1 MEKINDLF
9 DVQIAKT
16 IDAYPSIFSKDDV
29 ITLLSSLRT
38 ETLHAIH
45 ELLPQPSAY
54 LMDEEK
60 FAEFG
65 SAVRNSLDNFLD
77 RTNSDVIDYDSAEF
91 NISYDN
97 RIEIENICLNNDTI
111 LEELEDI
118 LLKEWQLI
126 FGDLTVDD
134 TDE

>member
-38 ETLHAIH
+38 DTLHAIH
-45 ELLPQPSAY
+45 ELPQLSQENNPY
-54 LMDEEK
+54 LIDEEK
-60 FAEFG
+60 FQEFNH
-65 SAVRNSLDNFLD
+65 AVRNKLENWL
-77 RTNSDVIDYDSAEF
+77 NNNQSDIIYYDSVEFRIDYD
-91 NISYDN
+91 N
-97 RIEIENICLNNDTI
+97 RLQVENIDINIDNIT
-111 LEELEDI
+111 EELDDI
-118 LLKEWQLI
+118 LLTQWQE
-126 FGDLTVDD
+126 FYGDLK

>member
-38 ETLHAIH
+38 ESLHAIH
-45 ELLPQPSAY
+45 EMLPQPAAY
-54 LMDEEK
+54 LIDEEK
-60 FAEFG
+60 FQEFA
-65 SAVRNSLDNFLD
+65 SAVRNQLENFLD
-77 RTNSDVIDYDSAEF
+77 QSNNEVIDYDSAEF
-91 NISYDN
+91 NINYDR
-97 RIEIENICLNNDTI
+97 RIEIESIDLNNDAIT
-111 LEELEDI
+111 EELDDI
-118 LLKEWQLI
+118 LLTQWQLVY
-126 FGDLTVDD
+126 GDLK

>member
-38 ETLHAIH
+38 ESLHAIH
-45 ELLPQPSAY
+45 EMLPQPSAY
-54 LMDEEK
+54 LIDEEK
-60 FAEFG
+60 FQEFNA
-65 SAVRNSLDNFLD
+65 AVRRSLYNFLD
-77 RTNSDVIDYDSAEF
+77 SNNTNIIDYDSAEF
-91 NISYDN
+91 GIDYNNKI
-97 RIEIENICLNNDTI
+97 ILENICLENDSI
-111 LEELEDI
+111 LEELDDI
-118 LLKEWQLI
+118 LLTQWQELY
-126 FGDLTVDD
+126 GDLK

>member
-38 ETLHAIH
+38 DSLHAIH
-45 ELLPQPSAY
+45 EMLPQPSAY
-54 LMDEEK
+54 LIDEEK
-60 FAEFG
+60 FQEFNA
-65 SAVRNSLDNFLD
+65 AVRSKLESFLDN
-77 RTNSDVIDYDSAEF
+77 NNNEVIDYDSAEF
-91 NISYDN
+91 NINYDR
-97 RIEIENICLNNDTI
+97 RIEIESIDLNNDTI
-111 LEELEDI
+111 LEELDDI
-118 LLKEWQLI
+118 LLTKWQE
-126 FGDLTVDD
+126 FYGDLK

>member
-38 ETLHAIH
+38 ESLHAIH
-45 ELLPQPSAY
+45 EMLPQPSAY
-54 LMDEEK
+54 LIDEQK
-60 FAEFG
+60 FQEFN
-65 SAVRNSLDNFLD
+65 SAVRSQLEDFLD
-77 RTNSDVIDYDSAEF
+77 RTNTEVIDYDSAEF
-91 NISYDN
+91 EIDYDN
-97 RIEIENICLNNDTI
+97 RIKLENICLNNDAIT
-111 LEELEDI
+111 EELDDI
-118 LLKEWQLI
+118 LLTQWQNVY
-126 FGDLTVDD
+126 GDLK

>member
-38 ETLHAIH
+38 DSLHAIH
-45 ELLPQPSAY
+45 EMLPQPSAY
-54 LMDEEK
+54 LIDEEK
-60 FAEFG
+60 FQEFNA
-65 SAVRNSLDNFLD
+65 AVRSSLERFLES
-77 RTNSDVIDYDSAEF
+77 TNTEVIDYDSAEF
-91 NISYDN
+91 EIDYDN
-97 RIEIENICLNNDTI
+97 RIKLENICLNHDAIT
-111 LEELEDI
+111 EELDDI
-118 LLKEWQLI
+118 LLTQWQE
-126 FGDLTVDD
+126 FYGDLK

>member
-38 ETLHAIH
+38 DSLHAIH
-45 ELLPQPSAY
+45 EMLPQPSAY
-54 LMDEEK
+54 LIDEEK
-60 FAEFG
+60 FQEFNA
-65 SAVRNSLDNFLD
+65 AVRHKLESFLDN
-77 RTNSDVIDYDSAEF
+77 NNNEVIDYDSAEF
-91 NISYDN
+91 NINYDR
-97 RIEIENICLNNDTI
+97 RIEIESIDLNNDSI
-111 LEELEDI
+111 LEELDDI
-118 LLKEWQLI
+118 LLTQWQE
-126 FGDLTVDD
+126 FYGDLK

>member
-38 ETLHAIH
+38 DSLHAIH
-45 ELLPQPSAY
+45 EMLPQPSAY
-54 LMDEEK
+54 LIDEEK
-60 FAEFG
+60 FQEFNA
-65 SAVRNSLDNFLD
+65 AVRSSLDNFLD
-77 RTNSDVIDYDSAEF
+77 RTNTEVIDFDSAEF

-97 RIEIENICLNNDTI
+97 RLELENICLNNDTI
-111 LEELEDI
+111 LEELDDI
-118 LLKEWQLI
+118 LLTKWQE
-126 FGDLTVDD
+126 FYGDLK

>member
-38 ETLHAIH
+38 DSLHAIH
-45 ELLPQPSAY
+45 EMLPQPSAY
-54 LMDEEK
+54 LIDEEK
-60 FAEFG
+60 FQEFNA
-65 SAVRNSLDNFLD
+65 AVRNKLESFLDN
-77 RTNSDVIDYDSAEF
+77 NNNEVIDYDSAEF
-91 NISYDN
+91 NINYDR
-97 RIEIENICLNNDTI
+97 RIEIESIDLNNDTI
-111 LEELEDI
+111 LEELDDI
-118 LLKEWQLI
+118 LLTKWQE
-126 FGDLTVDD
+126 FYGDLK

>member
-38 ETLHAIH
+38 DSLHAIH
-45 ELLPQPSAY
+45 EMLPQPNAY
-54 LMDEEK
+54 LIDEER
-60 FAEFG
+60 FQEFNA
-65 SAVRNSLDNFLD
+65 AVRSSLDNFLD
-77 RTNSDVIDYDSAEF
+77 GTNNEVIDYDYAEF

-97 RIEIENICLNNDTI
+97 RLELENICLNNDTI
-111 LEELEDI
+111 LEELDDI
-118 LLKEWQLI
+118 LLTEWQE
-126 FGDLTVDD
+126 FYGDLK

>member
-38 ETLHAIH
+38 ESLHAIH
-45 ELLPQPSAY
+45 EMLPQPSAY
-54 LMDEEK
+54 LIDEEK
-60 FAEFG
+60 FQEFNA
-65 SAVRNSLDNFLD
+65 AVRSSLDNFLD
-77 RTNSDVIDYDSAEF
+77 RTNTEVIDYDSAEF

-97 RIEIENICLNNDTI
+97 RLELENICLNNDSI
-111 LEELEDI
+111 LEELDDI
-118 LLKEWQLI
+118 LLTQWQE
-126 FGDLTVDD
+126 FYGDLK

>member
-38 ETLHAIH
+38 ESLHAIH
-45 ELLPQPSAY
+45 EMLPQSNPY
-54 LMDEEK
+54 LIDEEK
-60 FAEFG
+60 FQEFNA
-65 SAVRNSLDNFLD
+65 AVRSSLDNFLD
-77 RTNSDVIDYDSAEF
+77 GINNEVIDYDSAEF
-91 NISYDN
+91 NISYN
-97 RIEIENICLNNDTI
+97 NQLELENICINNDTI
-111 LEELEDI
+111 LEELDDI
-118 LLKEWQLI
+118 LLTQWQMI
-126 FGDLTVDD
+126 YGDLK

>member
-38 ETLHAIH
+38 ESLHAIH
-45 ELLPQPSAY
+45 EMLPQPSAY
-54 LMDEEK
+54 LIDEEK
-60 FAEFG
+60 FQEFN
-65 SAVRNSLDNFLD
+65 SAVRSQLEDFLD
-77 RTNSDVIDYDSAEF
+77 RTNTEVIDYDSAEF
-91 NISYDN
+91 EIDYDN
-97 RIEIENICLNNDTI
+97 RIKLENICLNNDAIT
-111 LEELEDI
+111 EELDDI
-118 LLKEWQLI
+118 LLTQWQNVY
-126 FGDLTVDD
+126 GDLK

>member
-38 ETLHAIH
+38 DSLHAIH
-45 ELLPQPSAY
+45 EMLPQPSAY
-54 LMDEEK
+54 LFDEEK
-60 FAEFG
+60 FQEFNA
-65 SAVRNSLDNFLD
+65 AVRSSLECFLES
-77 RTNSDVIDYDSAEF
+77 TNTEVIDFDSAEF

-97 RIEIENICLNNDTI
+97 RLELENICLNNDTI
-111 LEELEDI
+111 LEELDDI
-118 LLKEWQLI
+118 LLTKWQE
-126 FGDLTVDD
+126 FYGDLK

>member
-38 ETLHAIH
+38 ESLHAIH
-45 ELLPQPSAY
+45 EMLPQPSAY
-54 LMDEEK
+54 TVDEAK
-60 FAEFG
+60 FQEFNA
-65 SAVRNSLDNFLD
+65 AVRDSLDSFLN
-77 RTNSDVIDYDSAEF
+77 RTSAEIIDYDSAEF
-91 NISYDN
+91 NIGYHN
-97 RIEIENICLNNDTI
+97 QLELENISLNNDTI
-111 LEELEDI
+111 LEELDNI
-118 LLKEWQLI
+118 LLTEWQE
-126 FGDLTVDD
+126 FYGDLK

>member
-45 ELLPQPSAY
+45 ELPQLSLEMNPY
-54 LMDEEK
+54 IIDEAK
-60 FAEFG
+60 FQEFNA
-65 SAVRNSLDNFLD
+65 AVRSSLDNFLD
-77 RTNSDVIDYDSAEF
+77 GTNNEVIDYDSAEF
-91 NISYDN
+91 NINYDN
-97 RIEIENICLNNDTI
+97 RLELENICLNNDTI
-111 LEELEDI
+111 LEELDDI
-118 LLKEWQLI
+118 LLTKWQEVY
-126 FGDLTVDD
+126 GDLK

>member
-38 ETLHAIH
+38 ESLHAIH
-45 ELLPQPSAY
+45 EMLPQPSAY
-54 LMDEEK
+54 LIDEEK
-60 FAEFG
+60 FQEFN
-65 SAVRNSLDNFLD
+65 SAVRSKLEDFLD
-77 RTNSDVIDYDSAEF
+77 HTNTEAIDYDSAEF
-91 NISYDN
+91 GIDYDN
-97 RIEIENICLNNDTI
+97 RIKLDNICLNNDAIT
-111 LEELEDI
+111 EELDDI
-118 LLKEWQLI
+118 LLTQWQLVY
-126 FGDLTVDD
+126 GDLK

>member
-38 ETLHAIH
+38 ESLHAIH
-45 ELLPQPSAY
+45 EMLPQPSAY
-54 LMDEEK
+54 LIDEEK
-60 FAEFG
+60 FQEFN
-65 SAVRNSLDNFLD
+65 SAVRSQLEDFLD
-77 RTNSDVIDYDSAEF
+77 RTNTEVIDYDSAEF
-91 NISYDN
+91 EIDYDN
-97 RIEIENICLNNDTI
+97 RIKLENICLNNDAIT
-111 LEELEDI
+111 EELDDI
-118 LLKEWQLI
+118 LLTQWQLVY
-126 FGDLTVDD
+126 GDLK

>member
-38 ETLHAIH
+38 ESLHAIH
-45 ELLPQPSAY
+45 EMLPQPSAY
-54 LMDEEK
+54 LIDEEK
-60 FAEFG
+60 FQEFNA
-65 SAVRNSLDNFLD
+65 AVRHKLESFLDN
-77 RTNSDVIDYDSAEF
+77 NNNEVIDYDSAEF
-91 NISYDN
+91 NINYDR
-97 RIEIENICLNNDTI
+97 RIEIESIDLNNDTI
-111 LEELEDI
+111 LEELDDI
-118 LLKEWQLI
+118 LLTKWQE
-126 FGDLTVDD
+126 FYGDLK

>member
-38 ETLHAIH
+38 DSLHAIH
-45 ELLPQPSAY
+45 EMLPQPSAY
-54 LMDEEK
+54 LIDEEK
-60 FAEFG
+60 FQEFNA
-65 SAVRNSLDNFLD
+65 AVRNKLDNWL
-77 RTNSDVIDYDSAEF
+77 NNNQSDIIDYDSVEF
-91 NISYDN
+91 RIDYDN
-97 RIEIENICLNNDTI
+97 RIQVENIDINVDNIT
-111 LEELEDI
+111 EELDDI
-118 LLKEWQLI
+118 LLTEWQVVY
-126 FGDLTVDD
+126 GDLK

>member
-38 ETLHAIH
+38 DSLHAIH
-45 ELLPQPSAY
+45 EMLPQPSAY
-54 LMDEEK
+54 LIDEEK
-60 FAEFG
+60 FQEFNA
-65 SAVRNSLDNFLD
+65 AVRSKLESFLDN
-77 RTNSDVIDYDSAEF
+77 NNNEVIDYDSAEF
-91 NISYDN
+91 NINYDR
-97 RIEIENICLNNDTI
+97 RIEIESIDLKNDTI
-111 LEELEDI
+111 LEELDDI
-118 LLKEWQLI
+118 LLTKWQE
-126 FGDLTVDD
+126 FYGDLK

>member
-38 ETLHAIH
+38 ESLHARH
-45 ELLPQPSAY
+45 EMLPQPSAY
-54 LMDEEK
+54 LIDEEK
-60 FAEFG
+60 FQEFNA
-65 SAVRNSLDNFLD
+65 AVRNSLDNFLD
-77 RTNSDVIDYDSAEF
+77 GNNNEIIDYDSAEF
-91 NISYDN
+91 NINYDR
-97 RIEIENICLNNDTI
+97 RIEIESIDLNNDTI
-111 LEELEDI
+111 LEELDDI
-118 LLKEWQLI
+118 LLTKWQE
-126 FGDLTVDD
+126 FYGDLK

>member
-38 ETLHAIH
+38 ESLHAIH
-45 ELLPQPSAY
+45 EMLPQPSAY
-54 LMDEEK
+54 LIDEEK
-60 FAEFG
+60 FQEFNA
-65 SAVRNSLDNFLD
+65 AVRSSLDNFLD
-77 RTNSDVIDYDSAEF
+77 RTNTEVIDFDSAEF

-97 RIEIENICLNNDTI
+97 RLELENICLNNDTI
-111 LEELEDI
+111 LEELDDI
-118 LLKEWQLI
+118 LLTKWQE
-126 FGDLTVDD
+126 FYGDLK

>member
-38 ETLHAIH
+38 DSLHAIH
-45 ELLPQPSAY
+45 EMLPQPSAY
-54 LMDEEK
+54 LIDEEK
-60 FAEFG
+60 FQEFNA
-65 SAVRNSLDNFLD
+65 AVRSSLDNFLD
-77 RTNSDVIDYDSAEF
+77 STNNEVIDYDSAEF

-97 RIEIENICLNNDTI
+97 RLELENICLNNDAI
-111 LEELEDI
+111 LEELDDI
-118 LLKEWQLI
+118 LLTKWQE
-126 FGDLTVDD
+126 FYGDLK

>member
-38 ETLHAIH
+38 ESLHAIH
-45 ELLPQPSAY
+45 EMLPQPSAY
-54 LMDEEK
+54 LIDEEK
-60 FAEFG
+60 FQEFNA
-65 SAVRNSLDNFLD
+65 AVRSKLEYFLD
-77 RTNSDVIDYDSAEF
+77 RTNTEVIDYDSAEF
-91 NISYDN
+91 NVNYDN
-97 RIEIENICLNNDTI
+97 RIELENICLNNDAIT
-111 LEELEDI
+111 EELDDI
-118 LLKEWQLI
+118 LLTQWQLVY
-126 FGDLTVDD
+126 GDLK

>member
-38 ETLHAIH
+38 DSLHAIH
-45 ELLPQPSAY
+45 EMLPQPSPY
-54 LMDEEK
+54 IIDEAK
-60 FAEFG
+60 FQEFNA
-65 SAVRNSLDNFLD
+65 AVRSSLDNFLD
-77 RTNSDVIDYDSAEF
+77 GTNNEIIDYDSAEF
-91 NISYDN
+91 NISYN
-97 RIEIENICLNNDTI
+97 NQLELENICLNNDTI
-111 LEELEDI
+111 LEELDDI
-118 LLKEWQLI
+118 LLTHWQE
-126 FGDLTVDD
+126 FYGDLK

>member
-38 ETLHAIH
+38 DSLHAIH
-45 ELLPQPSAY
+45 EMLPQPSAY
-54 LMDEEK
+54 LIDEEK
-60 FAEFG
+60 FQEFNA
-65 SAVRNSLDNFLD
+65 AVRSSLDNFLD
-77 RTNSDVIDYDSAEF
+77 GTNNEIIDYDSAEF
-91 NISYDN
+91 NISYN
-97 RIEIENICLNNDTI
+97 NQLELENICLNNDTI
-111 LEELEDI
+111 LEELDDI
-118 LLKEWQLI
+118 LLTKWQE
-126 FGDLTVDD
+126 FYGDLK

>member
-38 ETLHAIH
+38 ESLHAIH
-45 ELLPQPSAY
+45 EMLPQPSAY
-54 LMDEEK
+54 LIDEEK
-60 FAEFG
+60 FQEFNA
-65 SAVRNSLDNFLD
+65 AVRMSLYNFLD
-77 RTNSDVIDYDSAEF
+77 SNNTNIIDYDSAEF
-91 NISYDN
+91 GIDYNNKI
-97 RIEIENICLNNDTI
+97 ILENICLENDSI
-111 LEELEDI
+111 LEELDDI
-118 LLKEWQLI
+118 LLTQWQELY
-126 FGDLTVDD
+126 GDLK

>member
-38 ETLHAIH
+38 ESLHAIH
-45 ELLPQPSAY
+45 EMLPQPAAY
-54 LMDEEK
+54 LIDEEK
-60 FAEFG
+60 FQEFA
-65 SAVRNSLDNFLD
+65 SAVRNQLENFLD
-77 RTNSDVIDYDSAEF
+77 QNNNEVIDYDSAEF
-91 NISYDN
+91 NINYDR
-97 RIEIENICLNNDTI
+97 RIEIENIDLNNDAIT
-111 LEELEDI
+111 EELDDI
-118 LLKEWQLI
+118 LSTQWQLVY
-126 FGDLTVDD
+126 GDLK